1 MNSNGKRQKASSY
14 QKFYSKCS
22 FTGRTG
28 KKDRYGSGRHE
39 GFDLAGTGD
48 ERQVYKNDKLTF
60 ISDDMLILGCDIGS
74 EMHYAR
80 AIDSRGRELSRG
92 AFSFSNSEGG
102 FPKRK
107 GLGLRTGCRQ

>member
-60 ISDDMLILGCDIGS
+60 ISDDMLSSLGVISAAKCT
-74 EMHYAR
+74 M
-80 AIDSRGRELSRG
+80 RGPSIP
-92 AFSFSNSEGG
+92 EGVN
-102 FPKRK
+102 
-107 GLGLRTGCRQ
+107 